1 MTIPWERNFER
12 ALISFFTLPSGFQ
25 VTGFHCDSGLLVFR
39 ATSELGRRVWGL
51 GNLKC
56 HALLFLPRYGCFSW
70 LYAPQIAKK
79 PLVNFRSF
87 EKVDHNNFCKCLNW
101 FHGREFFFF
110 FKWLLF
116 CHFANVSW
124 DDFKMLKPALHLWIM
139 PIWLFVVCCSFYMFL
154 DSVWKYLVEYF
165 RIYVHEEFWF
175 VTFLHCLCLALVSG

>member
-56 HALLFLPRYGCFSW
+56 HALLFLPRCGCFSW

-79 PLVNFRSF
+79 PLVNFQSF

-110 FKWLLF
+110 LNGYYFAILLTCLGMILKCWNQPCIYGLCPF
-116 CHFANVSW
+116 GCLWCVVLFICSW
-124 DDFKMLKPALHLWIM
+124 IQFEN
-139 PIWLFVVCCSFYMFL
+139 IWLSTFVFTCMRNFGL
-154 DSVWKYLVEYF
+154 
-165 RIYVHEEFWF
+165 
-175 VTFLHCLCLALVSG
+175 